1 MCMAIP
7 SRVIS
12 TDGMVATVECF
23 GQTREVNLLMMLD
36 EVAVGDYLLVK
47 AGNFAFEKVDEERAR
62 ETLALMAD
70 ILQQPDMPM
79 YEL

>member
-7 SRVIS
+7 SRVLA
-12 TDGMVATVECF
+12 TDGLTATVECF

-36 EVAVGDYLLVK
+36 EVAVGDYLLIK

-62 ETLALMAD
+62 ETLSLMAD